1 MTFLENERMRSFI
14 HIVYIQHKC
23 PVNLFFAGIT
33 LISVDRL
40 NLLKVA
46 PGGHV
51 GRFCIWTQS
60 AFSRLDNIY
69 GTWRKG
75 SQEKT
80 GYKYV
85 ILVSWIRWLFA
96 DHLACLFKCI
106 FLTVS
111 GISDFG
117 MGVWLTWSWLKLR
130 LLCYTGC
137 AVDSFLCVTVYI
149 LCVIP
154 AFRHWR
160 WRRQIWPSCWR
171 VRRYRLPWE
180 PPSKFWHLLV
190 QLILL
195 CCLNLSFSSMFFQIT
210 NAWWSI
216 QTFLFC
222 HIQW

>member
-1 MTFLENERMRSFI
+1 MSYVNL
-14 HIVYIQHKC
+14 Q
-23 PVNLFFAGIT
+23 VNLFFAGIT

-85 ILVSWIRWLFA
+85 LLISWIKWLVFLLIIWLPRKPA
-96 DHLACLFKCI
+96 FITACFSQSQKCQTLACMVIGNGFSTRMVMIKTKAVVLH
-106 FLTVS
+106 
-111 GISDFG
+111 
-117 MGVWLTWSWLKLR
+117 R
-130 LLCYTGC
+130 LCC
-137 AVDSFLCVTVYI
+137 WFFPLCVTCELTVFI

-154 AFRHWR
+154 AFHHWR
-160 WRRQIWPSCWR
+160 WHRQIWPSCWR

-180 PPSKFWHLLV
+180 LPSKFWHLLLV

-195 CCLNLSFSSMFFQIT
+195 SWLNVSFLGVSS
-210 NAWWSI
+210 NYKYSI
-216 QTFLFC
+216 QTFPFC